1 VQADTN
7 YQGSLTT
14 PPFVKIPT
22 LDNKHYG
29 SRCLLHIKQKLI
41 RSVLWILEK
50 QIVPNPE
57 GGWIGSKDQRQI
69 TFSANLDCIQSGLP
83 QSFRIFTKALN

>member
-1 VQADTN
+1 VQVDTN
-7 YQGSLTT
+7 YQGSSTT

-22 LDNKHYG
+22 LDNKHYS

-50 QIVPNPE
+50 QIVLNLK
-57 GGWIGSKDQRQI
+57 GG
-69 TFSANLDCIQSGLP
+69 
-83 QSFRIFTKALN
+83 

>member
-7 YQGSLTT
+7 YQRSSTT

-22 LDNKHYG
+22 LDDKHYG

-41 RSVLWILEK
+41 RFVLWILEK
-50 QIVPNPE
+50 QIVPNLK
-57 GGWIGSKDQRQI
+57 GS
-69 TFSANLDCIQSGLP
+69 
-83 QSFRIFTKALN
+83 